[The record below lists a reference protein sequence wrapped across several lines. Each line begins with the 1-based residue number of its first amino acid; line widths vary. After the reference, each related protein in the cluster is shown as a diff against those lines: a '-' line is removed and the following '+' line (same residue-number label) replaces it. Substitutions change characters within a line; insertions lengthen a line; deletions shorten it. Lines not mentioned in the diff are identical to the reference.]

1 MVRGGRRRRK
11 GDSEMVRSLA
21 QEGKYETRERTG
33 RVGGG
38 GEGAWMGEASTQL
51 KKSFGPGYT

>member
-1 MVRGGRRRRK
+1 
-11 GDSEMVRSLA
+11 MVRSLV
-21 QEGKYETRERTG
+21 QEEGKYETRERTW

-38 GEGAWMGEASTQL
+38 GEGAWTGEASTQL